1 MQRRTSYYFRKFV
14 TVALAAAAGLAVGMQ
29 IEPGPAAAGH
39 APQARFTTHVEAS
52 NAFVPYVAVP
62 VLLLADPTHGVN
74 GARECE
80 AGIET
85 DCIYL

>member
-29 IEPGPAAAGH
+29 IETGDGAAGH
-39 APQARFTTHVEAS
+39 APQARFAAQAQAG
-52 NAFVPYVAVP
+52 NALIPFVAAP
-62 VLLLADPTHGVN
+62 VLLLADPTHGVD